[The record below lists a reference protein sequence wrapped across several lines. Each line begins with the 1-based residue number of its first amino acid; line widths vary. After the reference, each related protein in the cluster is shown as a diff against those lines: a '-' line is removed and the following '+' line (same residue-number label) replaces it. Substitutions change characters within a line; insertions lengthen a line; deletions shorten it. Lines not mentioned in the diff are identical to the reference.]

1 MTRRSPAPLLL
12 ALATLAAVPSLFP
25 HARADEAR
33 EGAPS
38 TIAVVC
44 PPGDRFGLRVVAE
57 LESLG
62 FRAAILDPAADGPA
76 SRASL
81 EASARE
87 AGAIAAIRAV
97 PSGRGVEVWIAD
109 RVTGKTVL
117 REMAHGAGDAGAPD
131 GDAALALRV
140 VELLRASLLETSLPA
155 PPPGELPVTPE
166 IREKLRVPAPAA
178 LAAAS
183 SPPPPSPAL
192 RVSLAPGALLSP
204 GGLGA
209 AASLDLDLAVM
220 PSEHVGVV
228 AFAAFPLTSARLE
241 RPQLS
246 VDLSVQLTGAGVRLT
261 TRADRWTPSADV
273 GLAVVSLQG
282 SGMVVTSGFSDGESS
297 AMTVAPFTRLGLA
310 FAVTPS
316 FRLRADVLASVIAQ
330 GVSIRTAE
338 HDIATWGRPIMLSSA
353 GVDLGWF

>member
-12 ALATLAAVPSLFP
+12 ALAALAAVPSLAP
-25 HARADEAR
+25 HARADEVR

-131 GDAALALRV
+131 RDAALALRV

-155 PPPGELPVTPE
+155 PPPGELPATPE
-166 IREKLRVPAPAA
+166 IREKLRVPPPAA
-178 LAAAS
+178 LAA
-183 SPPPPSPAL
+183 SPSPPSPAL

-209 AASLDLDLAVM
+209 AASLDLGLAVM

-241 RPQLS
+241 QPQLS
-246 VDLSVQLTGAGVRLT
+246 VDLSVQLTGAGVRFT
-261 TRADRWTPSADV
+261 TRADRWAPSADI

-282 SGMVVTSGFSDGESS
+282 AGMVVTSGFSDSESS
-297 AMTVAPFTRLGLA
+297 AMTLAPFMRLGLA

-316 FRLRADVLASVIAQ
+316 FRLRADVLASVVAQ
-330 GVSIRTAE
+330 GVSFQTVE
-338 HDIATWGRPIMLSSA
+338 HHIATWGRPIMLSSA